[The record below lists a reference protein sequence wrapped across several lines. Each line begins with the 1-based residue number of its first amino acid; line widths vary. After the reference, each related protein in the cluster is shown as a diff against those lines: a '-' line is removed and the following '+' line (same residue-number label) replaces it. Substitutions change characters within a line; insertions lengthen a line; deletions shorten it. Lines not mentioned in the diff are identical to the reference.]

1 MREVKRRTEQIH
13 SDSYYGHR
21 VELTCA
27 FRWAYRF
34 NLHESVANHFSFSVS
49 DDGSK
54 FLINPNGRHFS
65 RIRASEL
72 LLVDAHDDETMSRK
86 NAPDATAWGLHG
98 SLHRNCQHARCI
110 LHAHPTYTTV
120 LASLADSTMP
130 PIDQNTARFFDRVVV
145 DDHFDGMA
153 FEQEGERCSK
163 LLGSKRIMLMGNH
176 GILVVASTVARALD
190 DLYYFERAAK
200 NLILAYSSG
209 KPLKLL
215 SDDIAEKTAQQWEGY
230 SSLSEMHFR
239 ELKAILDEEEPNYRT

>member
-1 MREVKRRTEQIH
+1 MREVKRRSEQIH

-21 VELTCA
+21 VELACA

-98 SLHRNCQHARCI
+98 SLHRNCQHAQCI
-110 LHAHPTYTTV
+110 LHAHPAYTTV

-130 PIDQNTARFFDRVVV
+130 PIDQNTARFFNRVVV

-215 SDDIAEKTAQQWEGY
+215 SDEIAEKTAQQWEEY
-230 SSLSEMHFR
+230 RSLSEMHFR